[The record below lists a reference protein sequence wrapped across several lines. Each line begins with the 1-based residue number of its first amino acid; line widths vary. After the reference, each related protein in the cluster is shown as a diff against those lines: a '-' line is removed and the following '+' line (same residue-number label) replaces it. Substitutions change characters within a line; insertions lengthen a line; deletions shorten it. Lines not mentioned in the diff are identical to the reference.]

1 MKSFLTFILLIL
13 LISCKNQK
21 TNYIVYY
28 NKVLIA
34 DSIMRFENDT
44 IKSLKKYRKVFK
56 KFEPKNDD
64 RLNEFENFIIL
75 SDYYNKNFGGKK
87 SLLKLVKLNAY
98 NWETKK
104 NDKKIIHLFEKYK
117 VDSSEINSLLKDCN
131 KNLNKTLIDSF
142 KIALKRDQEERPTN
156 LKLVKKNVDKN
167 ARLLIWTFEN
177 YGFPSS
183 DKIGWFP
190 MLTFLTHM
198 IESDKY
204 PYFEKK
210 LLEYVKS
217 GECAPRDY
225 AMMIDYNLLL
235 VEKQNKTIYGFN
247 GVEIIDS
254 IQVNKNRK
262 SIGLPG
268 LIHNSKIRKDL
279 KIKKSKQNLKNT

>member
-56 KFEPKNDD
+56 KFEPKEDD

-75 SDYYNKNFGGKK
+75 SDHYNKNFGGKK
-87 SLLKLVKLNAY
+87 SLLKLVKLNAF

-104 NDKKIIHLFEKYK
+104 NDKKIIHLLEKYK
-117 VDSSEINSLLKDCN
+117 VDSSDVNNVIKNWN

-217 GECAPRDY
+217 GE
-225 AMMIDYNLLL
+225 
-235 VEKQNKTIYGFN
+235 
-247 GVEIIDS
+247 
-254 IQVNKNRK
+254 
-262 SIGLPG
+262 
-268 LIHNSKIRKDL
+268 
-279 KIKKSKQNLKNT
+279 